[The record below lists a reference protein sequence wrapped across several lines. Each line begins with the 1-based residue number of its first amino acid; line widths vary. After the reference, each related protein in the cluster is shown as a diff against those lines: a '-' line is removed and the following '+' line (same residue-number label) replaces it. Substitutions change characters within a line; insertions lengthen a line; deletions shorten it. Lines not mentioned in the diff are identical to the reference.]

1 MDIENYFQF
10 IKQFRPDLAT
20 QTLRKYAKELDF
32 FADAYQ
38 IGFEPIQLCEM
49 LVDIA
54 LETLN
59 LDHITLIGMDYE
71 KSIRLAVFRNLIDIF
86 KTTLR
91 KKDYEILDA
100 LILEKRI

>member
-10 IKQFRPDLAT
+10 IKQFRPELT
-20 QTLRKYAKELDF
+20 IKTLRNYAKELDF

-38 IGFEPIQLCEM
+38 IGFEPIQLCSM

-71 KSIRLAVFRNLIDIF
+71 KNIRLSVFRNLIDIF
-86 KTTLR
+86 RNNITNKN
-91 KKDYEILDA
+91 YEILDA

>member
-10 IKQFRPDLAT
+10 IKQFRPELT
-20 QTLRKYAKELDF
+20 IKTLRNYAKELDY

-38 IGFEPIQLCEM
+38 IGFEPIQLCSM

-86 KTTLR
+86 RNNITNKN
-91 KKDYEILDA
+91 YEILDA

>member
-10 IKQFRPDLAT
+10 IKQFRPELT
-20 QTLRKYAKELDF
+20 IKTLRNYAKELDF

-38 IGFEPIQLCEM
+38 IGFEPIQLCSM
-49 LVDIA
+49 LCDIA

-59 LDHITLIGMDYE
+59 LDHITLVGMDYE
-71 KSIRLAVFRNLIDIF
+71 KNIRLSVFRNLIDIF
-86 KTTLR
+86 RNNITNR
-91 KKDYEILDA
+91 NYEILDA

>member
-1 MDIENYFQF
+1 
-10 IKQFRPDLAT
+10 
-20 QTLRKYAKELDF
+20 
-32 FADAYQ
+32 
-38 IGFEPIQLCEM
+38 M

-86 KTTLR
+86 RNNITNKN
-91 KKDYEILDA
+91 YEILDA